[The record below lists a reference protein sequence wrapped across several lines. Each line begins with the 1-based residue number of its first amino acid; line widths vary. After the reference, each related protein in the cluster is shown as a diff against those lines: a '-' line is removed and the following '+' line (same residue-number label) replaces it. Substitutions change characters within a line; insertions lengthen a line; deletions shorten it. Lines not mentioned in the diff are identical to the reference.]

1 MIFRGTLPDVDVP
14 DVALPDFVLADAA
27 ARGDKPALIDGP
39 SDRTITYAQLAGA
52 TRAVAAGLAE
62 RGFKP
67 GDTAAIFAPNVPEY
81 AVAFHGIAAA
91 GGTATTINSLFSE
104 KDVRS
109 QLQDSGARFLIT
121 VDPFLDRA
129 LPAAGG
135 ASVEETFV
143 LGASDNAGVT
153 AFTDLMSAAAAG
165 PTPVTD
171 PASHAVALP
180 YSSGT
185 TGFAKGVRLTHRNLV
200 ANVAQSQAAISITP
214 DDVMIGVLPF
224 FHIYGLTVI
233 LNLALWRGATVVTM
247 PKFELETFL
256 RLLSEH
262 KVTIACI
269 VPPIVLALAKHPD
282 VDKFDLSSLDYVLS
296 GAAPLDGALAEAA
309 AARLD
314 TMVVQGYGLTEAS
327 PVVSAPSRDRS
338 LARPASIG
346 IILPQTEVC
355 VVDVDSA
362 AKLPAGADG
371 EIWVRGPQV
380 MAGYLNDEA
389 ATAATLDG
397 DGWLHTGDIGHAD
410 EDGYLYCVDRL
421 KELIK
426 YRGYQVPPA
435 ELEALLQGNLA
446 VADAAVIPA
455 PDPVAGEIPKA
466 FVVRAP
472 GSQITEGELMT
483 WVSERV
489 PSFKKIRR
497 VEFIDEIPRSA
508 SGKILRRVLVERER
522 AANPT

>member
-1 MIFRGTLPDVDVP
+1 MIFRGTLPDVEVP
-14 DVALPDFVLADAA
+14 DMALPDFVLSGAEAL
-27 ARGDKPALIDGP
+27 GDKPALIDGP
-39 SDRTITYAQLAGA
+39 SGRTITYGQLAVA
-52 TRAVAAGLAE
+52 TRAVAAGLAA

-67 GDTAAIFAPNVPEY
+67 GDTAAIFAPNAPEY
-81 AVAFHGIAAA
+81 AIAFHGIAAA

-104 KDVRS
+104 SDVRS
-109 QLQDSGARFLIT
+109 QLQDSGARFMIT

-129 LPAAGG
+129 LPAAT
-135 ASVEETFV
+135 ASAVEETFV
-143 LGASDNAGVT
+143 LGASDNTGVT
-153 AFTDLMSAAAAG
+153 AFTELMTAG
-165 PTPVTD
+165 AGGTTPVTN

-200 ANVAQSQAAISITP
+200 ANIAQSQAAITITP

-247 PKFELETFL
+247 PKFELDTFL

-262 KVTIACI
+262 RVTIACI

-282 VDKFDLSSLDYVLS
+282 VDKFDLSCLDYVLS

-309 AARLD
+309 AAQLD
-314 TMVVQGYGLTEAS
+314 CMVVQGYGLTEAS

-355 VVDVDSA
+355 VVDVASA
-362 AKLPAGADG
+362 EQLPAGVDG

-389 ATAATLDG
+389 ATAMTLDA
-397 DGWLHTGDIGHAD
+397 DGWLRTGDIGHAD

-435 ELEALLQGNLA
+435 ELEALLLGNPA

-455 PDPVAGEIPKA
+455 PDDVAGEVPKA
-466 FVVRAP
+466 FVVRTP
-472 GSQITEGELMT
+472 GSQIAEGELMS

-497 VEFIDEIPRSA
+497 VEFIDAIPRSA
-508 SGKILRRVLVERER
+508 SGKILRRVLVEKER

>member
-1 MIFRGTLPDVDVP
+1 MIFRGTLPDVEIP
-14 DVALPDFVLADAA
+14 NMPLPDFVLADAA
-27 ARGDKPALIDGP
+27 ALGDKPALIDGP
-39 SDRTITYAQLAGA
+39 SGRTITYAQLAGA
-52 TRAVAAGLAE
+52 TRAVATGLAE

-104 KDVRS
+104 SDVRS

-121 VDPFLDRA
+121 VGPFLDRA
-129 LPAAGG
+129 LPAAG
-135 ASVEETFV
+135 ASAVEETFV
-143 LGASDNAGVT
+143 LGASDNGEVT
-153 AFTDLMSAAAAG
+153 AFTELMSANAAG
-165 PTPVTD
+165 PTAVTD
-171 PASHAVALP
+171 PATHVVALP

-200 ANVAQSQAAISITP
+200 ANVAQSQAAIGITP
-214 DDVMIGVLPF
+214 EDVMIGVLPF

-247 PKFELETFL
+247 PKFELDTFL

-262 KVTIACI
+262 RVTIACI

-309 AARLD
+309 AIRLD

-338 LARPASIG
+338 LARPESIG

-355 VVDVDSA
+355 LVDVASGDR
-362 AKLPAGADG
+362 LPAGADG
-371 EIWVRGPQV
+371 EILVRGPQV
-380 MAGYLNDEA
+380 MAGYLNDPEA
-389 ATAATLDG
+389 TSRTLDA

-410 EDGYLYCVDRL
+410 GDGYLYCVDRL

-435 ELEALLQGNLA
+435 ELEALLLRNPA
-446 VADAAVIPA
+446 VADAAVIPS
-455 PDPVAGEIPKA
+455 PDEVAGEVPKA
-466 FVVRAP
+466 FVVRTE
-472 GSQITEGELMT
+472 GSQITEGELMS

-489 PSFKKIRR
+489 PSFKKVRR
-497 VEFIDEIPRSA
+497 VEFIDQIPRSA

>member
-1 MIFRGTLPDVDVP
+1 MIFRGTLPDVEVP
-14 DVALPDFVLADAA
+14 DMPLPDFVLAEAA

-39 SDRTITYAQLAGA
+39 SGRTITYGQLEAA
-52 TRAVAAGLAE
+52 TRAVGAGLAA

-104 KDVRS
+104 SDVRS
-109 QLQDSGARFLIT
+109 QLQDSGARFLVT

-129 LPAAGG
+129 LPAAA
-135 ASVEETFV
+135 ASAVEETFV
-143 LGASDNAGVT
+143 LGASGNTGVT
-153 AFTDLMSAAAAG
+153 AFTELMTSGAG
-165 PTPVTD
+165 GATPAID
-171 PASHAVALP
+171 AASHAVALP

-200 ANVAQSQAAISITP
+200 ANIAQSQAAINITP

-247 PKFELETFL
+247 PKFELDTFL

-262 KVTIACI
+262 RVTIACI

-282 VDKFDLSSLDYVLS
+282 VDRFDLSCLDYVLS

-314 TMVVQGYGLTEAS
+314 CMVVQGYGLTEAS
-327 PVVSAPSRDRS
+327 PVVSAPSRDRT

-346 IILPQTEVC
+346 IILPKTEVC
-355 VVDVDSA
+355 VVDVETA
-362 AKLPAGADG
+362 ARQPAGVDG
-371 EIWVRGPQV
+371 EILVRGPQV
-380 MAGYLNDEA
+380 MAGYLNDDE
-389 ATAATLDG
+389 ATARTLDA

-410 EDGYLYCVDRL
+410 DDGYLYCVDRL

-435 ELEALLQGNLA
+435 ELEALLLANPA

-455 PDPVAGEIPKA
+455 PDDVAGEVPKA
-466 FVVRAP
+466 FVVRTP
-472 GSQITEGELMT
+472 GSEVTEGELMS

-497 VEFIDEIPRSA
+497 VEFIDAIPRSA
-508 SGKILRRVLVERER
+508 SGKILRRVLVEQER
-522 AANPT
+522 SRLG